1 MAKTTRQTAIFGA
14 EDWRRLYQTFREAD
28 LQSYDYETLRKSM
41 VDYLRLYYPE
51 TFNDYVESSEFVAL
65 LDLMSFMGQGLSFRN
80 DLNTRENFLGTAER
94 RDSVIKLAEL
104 VGYTPKRN
112 TSSEGYLKVD
122 SVTTTESVID
132 YNGFNLSGLQVNWN
146 DATNV
151 DWYEQFTSIM
161 NAAFVSS
168 QRVGRPGNKQEVLGV
183 STEEYEF
190 NVVAGYLPVVPF
202 ETSVDGIS
210 MNFEVVSAT
219 SVNQT
224 YIYEPAPQ
232 TNGQMNVLYRN
243 DKLGYGSANTGFFFY
258 FKQGS
263 LISQDFTV
271 QERIANRVVD
281 IDQDGVNN
289 NDVWLFEV
297 QDEGRSLTE
306 WSKVDNIFAVGA
318 TPTTNNQLRRA
329 YAVKSRGN
337 DQISLVFG
345 DGIFARQPVGTFRT
359 FLRTSNGLEY
369 VLNPD
374 DLQSVQ
380 VTLPYVSKTGR
391 NETLT
396 FSLSLQTTITNS
408 KFRENLEEIKTRAPS
423 NYYTQN
429 RMVNG
434 EDYNNFPY
442 TQFTSI
448 LKSKAVGR
456 SSIGLSRYLDLLDPT
471 GKFSSTNTFCADGML
486 YRNYEDPNFTFT
498 FVDTNDISNVLVN
511 QLEPVL
517 ASREFSHF
525 YHDKFVRPSL
535 TDIDILWQQSTS
547 TTNQATGYFKNSD
560 GNAVAV
566 GSSASNNGKYI
577 DQGSLVKFEPPAGY
591 FFDANNR
598 LKVGT
603 PTGLN
608 EKLVIW
614 STVSSLTLDG
624 TNFGEGNLSD
634 GTGPVTLNQFVPTGA
649 IPTQVIAK
657 LVTDLP
663 ASIEALMI
671 AQTELYRDFGIGYDN
686 TNGTWYLITADN
698 LNKDADWSTNY
709 AQNTDRLQRDASWLV
724 QFTTDGETYTVKYRN
739 LKYYFASVQENRF
752 IFDSADKIFDPKT
765 GKTVN
770 DFINVLKMNS
780 KPDSN
785 DNLTTDLRMD
795 IVGQEVETDG
805 FIDNFK
811 VSVSYA
817 DSDGDGIAD
826 DPDIFTEVVA
836 PTVSSATKVVF
847 LEKTTDFDNLERFL
861 PVASGV
867 INTLYADLDAMELA
881 KTEYLNNQVFYG
893 TTSKKFY
900 KLSVVGT
907 TYTLEAST
915 DYIYRTGRQDIFF
928 QYSHNS
934 SNNKR
939 VDPGITNIID
949 VFLVTSSYYTAYQNW
964 ILDGTGSVTEPD
976 VPTIDELSVSYST
989 LNEYKMISDNMI
1001 LNSVSFKPLFGP
1013 KAAEELQARIKVIRV
1028 ADTVTS
1034 TSEIKS
1040 RVVESLNDYF
1050 NIDNWDFGDTFYFSE
1065 LSAYLHEELGDIV
1078 SSVVLVPNDPAK
1090 SFGDLYEIRSGPNEI
1105 FANAATVD
1113 DIEVVTALTPSV
1125 LRTAS
1130 NSGII

>member
-41 VDYLRLYYPE
+41 IDYLRLYYPE

-65 LDLMSFMGQGLSFRN
+65 LDLMAFMGQGLSFRN
-80 DLNTRENFLGTAER
+80 DLNTRENFLSTAER
-94 RDSVIKLAEL
+94 RDSVVKLAEL

-112 TSSEGYLKVD
+112 TNAEGYIKVT
-122 SVTTTESVID
+122 SVTTTESVVD

-168 QRVGRPGNKQEVLGV
+168 QRVGRPGNKQEILGV
-183 STEEYEF
+183 TTDEYEF
-190 NVVAGYLPVVPF
+190 NVTAGYLPVIPF
-202 ETSVDGIS
+202 QSTVDGNS
-210 MNFEVVSAT
+210 MTFEVVSAT
-219 SVNQT
+219 SANKT

-243 DKLGYGSANTGFFFY
+243 DKLGYGSSNTGFFFY

-263 LISQDFTV
+263 LINQDFTV
-271 QERIANRVVD
+271 QERISNRVVD
-281 IDQDGVNN
+281 IDLDGVNN
-289 NDVWLFEV
+289 NDIWLFEV
-297 QDEGRSLTE
+297 KDEGRSLTE
-306 WSKVDNIFAVGA
+306 WSKVDNIYAVGA
-318 TPTTNNQLRRA
+318 TPSVNNQLRSVFS
-329 YAVKSRGN
+329 VKSRGN

-345 DGIFARQPVGTFRT
+345 DGVFAKQPIGTFRT
-359 FLRTSNGLEY
+359 FIRSSNGLEY
-369 VLNPD
+369 VINPD
-374 DLQSVQ
+374 ELQDVQ
-380 VTLPYVSKTGR
+380 ISLPYISRNGR

-396 FSLSLQTTITNS
+396 FTLSLQTTITNS
-408 KFRENLEEIKTRAPS
+408 KFRENLSEIKTRAPS
-423 NYYTQN
+423 TFYTQN

-471 GKFSSTNTFCADGML
+471 GKYSSTNTFCSDGML

-517 ASREFSHF
+517 ASRAFVHF

-535 TDIDILWQQSTS
+535 TSIDILWQQSTS
-547 TTNQATGYFKNSD
+547 STNQSTGYFKNSIS
-560 GNAVAV
+560 NTVPV
-566 GSSASNNGKYI
+566 GTTASNNAKYI
-577 DQGSLVKFEPPAGY
+577 AQGSLVKFEPPTGY
-591 FFDANNR
+591 FFDTNNR
-598 LKVGT
+598 LKAGT
-603 PTGLN
+603 PSLPN

-614 STVSSLTLDG
+614 STVSALTLDG
-624 TNFGEGNLSD
+624 TNFGNGNLSD

-663 ASIEALMI
+663 TSIEALMI
-671 AQTELYRDFGIGYDN
+671 AQVELYRDFGIGYDN
-686 TNGTWYLITADN
+686 TTATWYVITADN
-698 LNKDADWSTNY
+698 LNKNAAWSTSY
-709 AQNTDRLQRDASWLV
+709 AKNTDRLQRDASWLV
-724 QFTTDGETYTVKYRN
+724 QFTTDGGTYTVKYRN
-739 LKYYFASVQENRF
+739 LNYYFASVQENRF
-752 IFDSADKIFDPKT
+752 IYDSSDKIFDPRT

-770 DFINVLKMNS
+770 DYVNVLKMNS

-785 DNLTTDLRMD
+785 AALTTDLRLD
-795 IVGQEVETDG
+795 IIGQEVETDG

-811 VSVSYA
+811 VMVSYA
-817 DSDGDGIAD
+817 DSDGDGVAD
-826 DPDIFTEVVA
+826 DPDIFKNVVD
-836 PTVSSATKVVF
+836 PTVNPSTKVVF
-847 LEKTTDFDNLERFL
+847 LEKTTDFDNLERYL
-861 PVASGV
+861 PVTSNQ
-867 INTLYADLDAMELA
+867 INTLYANLAAMELA
-881 KTEYLNNQVFYG
+881 KTQYLNGQVFYG

-900 KLSVVGT
+900 KLTVVGT
-907 TYTLEAST
+907 TYTLSESR
-915 DYIYRTGRQDIFF
+915 DYIYRTGRQDIYF
-928 QYSHNS
+928 QYKHNS

-949 VFLVTSSYYTAYQNW
+949 VFLITSPYYTAYQNW
-964 ILDGTGSVTEPD
+964 IKDDTNTVTKPA
-976 VPTIDELSVSYST
+976 VPTIDELGVAYST
-989 LNEYKMISDNMI
+989 LNQYKMISDNMI
-1001 LNSVSFKPLFGP
+1001 LNAVSFKPLFGS
-1013 KAAEELQARIKVIRV
+1013 KAAKELQGKIKVIRYS
-1028 ADTVTS
+1028 DTVTS

-1040 RVVESLNDYF
+1040 RVVEALNEYF
-1050 NIDNWDFGDTFYFSE
+1050 TISNWDFGDIFYFSE
-1065 LSAYLHEELGDIV
+1065 LSAYLHEQLGDIV
-1078 SSVVLVPNDPAK
+1078 SSVVLVPNDPEK
-1090 SFGDLYEIRSGPNEI
+1090 SFGDLYEIRSAPNEI
-1105 FANAATVD
+1105 FVNAATVN
-1113 DIEVVTALTPSV
+1113 DIDVVTALTPSV
-1125 LRTAS
+1125 LRTAT